1 MNCHE
6 TRELLNDHA
15 DGLLPEDQARSVRQH
30 LNSCIPCRRES
41 LELEQLLQRTADLDS
56 ALAPERDLWPE
67 VLERLKGAKPQEGPP
82 QTRHWAPRWAYAAA
96 AALAL
101 VVLSVTVA
109 NRTSEKL
116 DEPSDFAALET
127 IQPGP
132 VVTSRAA
139 SEAAIAR
146 SEDGVLQAKVD
157 LLTMMATHGD
167 RLDPDTLVELQ
178 ANLELLDVA
187 IAEIRQALEEQPG
200 DRWLSHRLAAR
211 YRSESALLKRVSR
224 V

>member
-1 MNCHE
+1 MNCSE
-6 TRELLNDHA
+6 TRELLNDLA
-15 DGLLPEDQARSVRQH
+15 DGLLPEEQAQSVRQH
-30 LNSCIPCRRES
+30 LSSCIPCRRES
-41 LELEQLLQRTADLDS
+41 LELEQLLQRTAGLDS
-56 ALAPERDLWPE
+56 ALEPERDLWPE
-67 VLERLKGAKPQEGPP
+67 VLEMLESGNPQESAP
-82 QTRHWAPRWAYAAA
+82 QRYHWAPRWAYAAA

-109 NRTSEKL
+109 NRTDEIV
-116 DEPSDFAALET
+116 DEPSDAAALET

-132 VVTSRAA
+132 VVASRAA
-139 SEAAIAR
+139 SEADIAR
-146 SEDGVLQAKVD
+146 SQDGVLQAKVD
-157 LLTMMATHGD
+157 LLTMM
-167 RLDPDTLVELQ
+167 LQ